1 MIVKD
6 TWGRELRVGDV
17 CTYPVRR
24 GSKMWMNR
32 LTIHLILMDVA
43 GNPQVKGLNQDG
55 ARVTLTSLQN
65 LTLLGR
71 DNVIPLEV

>member
-32 LTIHLILMDVA
+32 LTIQLILLDVA

-71 DNVIPLEV
+71 DNTIPLEV